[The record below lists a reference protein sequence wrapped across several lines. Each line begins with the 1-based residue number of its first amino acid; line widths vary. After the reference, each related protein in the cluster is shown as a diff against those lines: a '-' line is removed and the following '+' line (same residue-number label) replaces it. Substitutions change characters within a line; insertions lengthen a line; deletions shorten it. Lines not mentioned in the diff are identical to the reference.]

1 MEIVNIDV
9 TKLKERQDNPRFM
22 ADAEMGKLKKSLKEF
37 GFVEPLV
44 INQNFEIIGGN
55 QRYKAAVGLGLT
67 EVPCLQL
74 TLDEK
79 KSIALMI
86 ALNKIVGRWDD
97 KKLALVFQELS
108 DDFWAGTGFDK
119 YEIENLLASEIALPD
134 LNLPQKIDI
143 YQIVLAFKTPEEYQD
158 CLEVYQG
165 KNVFDKTDSL
175 LSKLKQ

>member
-1 MEIVNIDV
+1 MEITNVDIN
-9 TKLKERQDNPRFM
+9 KLKERSDNPRFM
-22 ADAEMGKLKKSLKEF
+22 ADSEMEKLKKSLKEF

-55 QRYKAAVGLGLT
+55 QRYKAAKGLGMT
-67 EVPCLQL
+67 ELPCLQL

-79 KSIALMI
+79 KSVALMI

-97 KKLALVFQELS
+97 KKLTLVFQSLS

-134 LNLPQKIDI
+134 LNLPEKIEI
-143 YQIVLAFKTPEEYQD
+143 YQIVLTFDSEEEYSKY
-158 CLEVYQG
+158 LEFYQG
-165 KNVFDKTDSL
+165 KNVFDKTDNL
-175 LSKLKQ
+175 LSNYRE